1 MPFLRLNEK
10 SARDVLLVR
19 AIESED
25 ARAALLTRE
34 DRHYATSAALSAT
47 GLREKSGPRQ
57 VAAFLSRRAELA
69 LDRLIA
75 RYPMLERARMLTRWP
90 RWLNWLLPLAAL
102 AIGLA
107 TNAVDRGQL
116 NILAFPLLGML
127 IWNLAVYVWL
137 LLGSLRRLVGGPA
150 EPARHP
156 LGGLTGLLLRPA
168 SAHLAG
174 HPTLERAVARYGR
187 EWAKLVAPLTRARA
201 SRTLHLSAAMFA
213 IGIVGG
219 MFARARYTAEYSAG
233 WAGTWAGAE
242 AEIAVVLGVVL
253 APASALTGI
262 ALPTIERLRELR
274 GATENAGDWLILWM
288 VTAALF
294 VVIPRLLLALVEA
307 IRSSALQRRLR
318 IEQDFYVRSMLRDA
332 LGRPRTVRVVPY
344 SINPSAEAH
353 ETLRHILVQV
363 FGEKTEVQIDPP
375 LSYGEE
381 DGWLSQ
387 DRERAS
393 AADQLVLLF
402 NLASTPESENH
413 GALVEGVRQQL
424 GRQAELMVLL
434 DDSGFVH
441 KLRGQPS
448 APRRIDERLQT
459 WKAVLAHS
467 ETDPIRVTLE
477 TEFSPDAAR
486 DLEEAMLRAGP
497 RR

>member
-1 MPFLRLNEK
+1 M
-10 SARDVLLVR
+10 LLVR

-25 ARAALLTRE
+25 SRAALLTRE
-34 DRHYATSAALSAT
+34 DRQYATSAALSAT
-47 GLREKSGPRQ
+47 GLSEKSRPAQ
-57 VAAFLSRRAELA
+57 LESFLSRRARLA
-69 LDRLIA
+69 LDRLVA
-75 RYPMLERARMLTRWP
+75 RYPMLERARILTRWP

-107 TNAVDRGQL
+107 TNAVDGEQL

-127 IWNLAVYVWL
+127 IWNLAVYAWL
-137 LLGSLRRLVGGPA
+137 LFGSIRPLVGRGA
-150 EPARHP
+150 EPRKRAP
-156 LGGLTGLLLRPA
+156 GGLTGLLLRPA

-174 HPTLERAVARYGR
+174 HPTLERAVTRFGR
-187 EWAKLVAPLTRARA
+187 EWVKLVAPLTRARA

-242 AEIAVVLGVVL
+242 AEIAAVLGVLL

-262 ALPTIERLRELR
+262 ALPTVERLRELR
-274 GATENAGDWLILWM
+274 GAAENAGDWLILWM

-307 IRSSALQRRLR
+307 IRSSALQRRLKV
-318 IEQDFYVRSMLRDA
+318 EQDFYVRSVLRDA
-332 LGRPRTVRVVPY
+332 LGRARTVRVVPY
-344 SINPSAEAH
+344 SFNPSVEAQ
-353 ETLRHILVQV
+353 ETLRQILVRV
-363 FGEKTEVQIDPP
+363 FGEKTKVQMDPP
-375 LSYGEE
+375 LPYGEE
-381 DGWLSQ
+381 DAWLAQ
-387 DRERAS
+387 DRDRLS
-393 AADQLVLLF
+393 AADQLILLF
-402 NLASTPESENH
+402 NLSSTPEHENH

-424 GRQAELMVLL
+424 GREAELLVLL
-434 DDSGFVH
+434 DDSSFAH

-448 APRRIDERLQT
+448 APRRIDERLQA

-467 ETDPIRVTLE
+467 GIEPIRVTLE

-486 DLEEAMLRAGP
+486 ELEETMLRSGSRP
-497 RR
+497 